1 MEQLRYDD
9 REMVPCHLP
18 GVGSDEYLKNFG
30 KEENDNGTLPLG
42 YKRTALG
49 LPKIPE

>member
-30 KEENDNGTLPLG
+30 KGENDNGNLPLG

>member
-30 KEENDNGTLPLG
+30 KEENDNGTLSLWHKG
-42 YKRTALG
+42 SEVG
-49 LPKIPE
+49 GSKIPE